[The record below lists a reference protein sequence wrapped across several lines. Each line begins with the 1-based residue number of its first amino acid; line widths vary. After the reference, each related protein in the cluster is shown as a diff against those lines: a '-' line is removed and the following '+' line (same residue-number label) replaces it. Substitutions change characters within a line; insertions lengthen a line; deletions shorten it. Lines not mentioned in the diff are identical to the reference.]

1 MLMLSMTVFIL
12 LLLIQLSINVCNEM
26 SNIISINNITIC
38 NAIIIIKNTHNI
50 DINQNLVSNSI

>member
-38 NAIIIIKNTHNI
+38 NAIIKNTHNI